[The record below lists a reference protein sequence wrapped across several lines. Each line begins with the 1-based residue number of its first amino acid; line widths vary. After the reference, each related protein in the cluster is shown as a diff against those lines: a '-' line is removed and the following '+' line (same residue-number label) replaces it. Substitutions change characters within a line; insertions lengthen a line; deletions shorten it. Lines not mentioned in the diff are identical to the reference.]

1 MAAYSID
8 LRQKILR
15 AWERHLG
22 SQRTIADIFG
32 VSLAFVEKV
41 LRQRRTTGDIAPKP
55 HAGGQKPRLGAAAQ
69 AIVQRLMGANP
80 DATLEELCTGVFAE
94 IGVRVSVPTMCRV
107 LQRLGLPRKKS
118 RSTPV
123 SKTPS
128 ASNRRGRATGRRS
141 PRSTPSGSS
150 SSMNRA

>member
-8 LRQKILR
+8 LHQKILR

-22 SQRTIADIFG
+22 SQRAIADIFG

-41 LRQRRTTGDIAPKP
+41 LRQHRTTGNIAPKP
-55 HAGGQKPRLGAAAQ
+55 HAGGQKPLLGAAAQ
-69 AIVQRLMGANP
+69 AIVQQVMGANP
-80 DATLEELCTGVFAE
+80 DATLEELCTGVSAE
-94 IGVRVSVPTMCRV
+94 MGVRVSVPTMCRV

-118 RSTPV
+118 RSTPA

-128 ASNRRGRATGRRS
+128 ASNRHGPATRRRS
-141 PRSTPSGSS
+141 PRLTLNGSS
-150 SSMNRA
+150 SSMSRA